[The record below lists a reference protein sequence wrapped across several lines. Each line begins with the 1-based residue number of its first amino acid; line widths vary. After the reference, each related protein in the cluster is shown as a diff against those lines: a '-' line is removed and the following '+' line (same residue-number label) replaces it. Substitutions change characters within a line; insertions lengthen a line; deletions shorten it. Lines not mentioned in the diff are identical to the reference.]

1 MLQFFYRLWFRLGS
15 SGYSVALPNQ
25 IQGTI
30 RIGLPTGSVLGMH
43 FGGKH
48 HSGKFLFVGI
58 LKLEFLST
66 VLPLAGIDLGL
77 PVNWLHYFLTIFKYL

>member
-1 MLQFFYRLWFRLGS
+1 MLQFFNRLWFRLGS

-30 RIGLPTGSVLGMH
+30 RIGLPAGSVLAMH

-58 LKLEFLST
+58 LKLGFLST
-66 VLPLAGIDLGL
+66 AHPLAGIDLGL